1 MERMVDSTLA
11 AATAA
16 AYDCRDRGVIVLV
29 LMVEAPSCSQK
40 NAFLLFRGTPAP
52 TANIATQIFFQAKV
66 YQHEIQFKD
75 EIILGSRN
83 FGKGDLLKKRKMQY
97 SCDVPQSN
105 NGI

>member
-52 TANIATQIFFQAKV
+52 TR
-66 YQHEIQFKD
+66 
-75 EIILGSRN
+75 GSR
-83 FGKGDLLKKRKMQY
+83 
-97 SCDVPQSN
+97 
-105 NGI
+105 